1 MDAHHYL
8 RAVYRLTDDPDERV
22 GTGALA
28 DAVERSPAATTG
40 AVQRLEA
47 RGLLDYEPY
56 QGVRLTA
63 DGRERAAALH
73 EEYETLRRF
82 LDDVLRIDDP
92 DEEAAA
98 LLGVVSADVLQR
110 LDETVI
116 PPPDD

>member
-28 DAVERSPAATTG
+28 DAVERSPAA
-40 AVQRLEA
+40 
-47 RGLLDYEPY
+47 
-56 QGVRLTA
+56 
-63 DGRERAAALH
+63 LH

-82 LDDVLRIDDP
+82 LDGVLHIDDP
-92 DEEAAA
+92 DEEAAT
-98 LLGVVSADVLQR
+98 LLDVVSADVLQR

-116 PPPDD
+116 PPPDDSPDRPHGQRD